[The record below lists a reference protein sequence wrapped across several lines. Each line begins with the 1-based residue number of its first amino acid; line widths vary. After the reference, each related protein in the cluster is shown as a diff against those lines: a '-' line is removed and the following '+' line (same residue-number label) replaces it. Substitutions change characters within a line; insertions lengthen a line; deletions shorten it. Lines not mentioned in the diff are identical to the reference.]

1 MAGNLLGTIKLPISL
16 SRSKYRIAALRQFRW
31 LQHLSPIPDHFLQ
44 RDLNEAVL
52 PRTLRVAGQ
61 VPITSQTRGS
71 RRSEPRRRSTA
82 SRFLERDFGLALQ
95 GSRLRDARNS
105 FSSSVMLS
113 ETTMEKTVS
122 TSC

>member
-52 PRTLRVAGQ
+52 RRTLRVAGQ
-61 VPITSQTRGS
+61 VPITSQKRGS
-71 RRSEPRRRSTA
+71 RRSEREHRSVQPHFLQPGFWTGIPVSPSTTRNRLGSAWGRPPRT
-82 SRFLERDFGLALQ
+82 GL
-95 GSRLRDARNS
+95 LRN
-105 FSSSVMLS
+105 
-113 ETTMEKTVS
+113 
-122 TSC
+122 

>member
-1 MAGNLLGTIKLPISL
+1 MLDETVNLEWVDGDP
-16 SRSKYRIAALRQFRW
+16 
-31 LQHLSPIPDHFLQ
+31 
-44 RDLNEAVL
+44 EV
-52 PRTLRVAGQ
+52 GQ
-61 VPITSQTRGS
+61 KRPS

-95 GSRLRDARNS
+95 GSPIRDARNS
-105 FSSSVMLS
+105 FSASVMLS